1 MRATDRLAKLIAAID
16 KSIQEELY
24 GHAAFT
30 LRTPAAERLYR
41 APNDQ
46 VRSGCFRTM
55 KADKALPIRTA
66 SSSNIWTGIRLPTW
80 QVGVHR
86 SHCHRTAF

>member
-46 VRSGCFRTM
+46 VRIWMFPYHESRQSP
-55 KADKALPIRTA
+55 ADPDSIV
-66 SSSNIWTGIRLPTW
+66 
-80 QVGVHR
+80 Q
-86 SHCHRTAF
+86 